1 MDFKYIFICRS
12 LPFLLPGPAAT
23 SVLFLFLLWR
33 TFWKWFCWIG
43 FFFLWGRTY
52 FSDHFLR
59 GQDRRR
65 KVTGKK
71 FPLLRQ
77 SPPSLC
83 CWPLWDRCPGLR
95 ALTLRVLVGGF
106 CFKVS
111 GWWWFFFFFNF
122 GVCACVC
129 IVLRLHIYSSPSKRW
144 PPPWTAAQWTI
155 RLGKKTLLAA
165 VPPGSS
171 RSHFECVFPS
181 AGALDSSL
189 VIICLWKWET
199 GIVDPTH
206 ILNL

>member
-1 MDFKYIFICRS
+1 MRTGQEEKSDGGEVSSHPAEFALIVLLATVRP
-12 LPFLLPGPAAT
+12 LPWTKSFNFEGARGG
-23 SVLFLFLLWR
+23 VLFQ
-33 TFWKWFCWIG
+33 G
-43 FFFLWGRTY
+43 F
-52 FSDHFLR
+52 
-59 GQDRRR
+59 
-65 KVTGKK
+65 
-71 FPLLRQ
+71 
-77 SPPSLC
+77 
-83 CWPLWDRCPGLR
+83 GL
-95 ALTLRVLVGGF
+95 VMV
-106 CFKVS
+106 
-111 GWWWFFFFFNF
+111 FFFFNF